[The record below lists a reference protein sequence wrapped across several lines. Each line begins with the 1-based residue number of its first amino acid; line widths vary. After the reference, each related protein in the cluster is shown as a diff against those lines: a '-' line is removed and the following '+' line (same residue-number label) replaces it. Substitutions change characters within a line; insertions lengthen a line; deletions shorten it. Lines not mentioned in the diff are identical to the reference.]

1 MDLFISTFESVAVL
15 LGIGLIGFWIIRKK
29 LVPASVLGLLSPLA
43 LDIALPSLIF
53 VNLINNFKPQEN
65 PNWWQLP
72 IWWGFFTIIVLALTF
87 LFTLISQKKT
97 KREFAISLFYQN
109 ALFFP
114 LAIFAGLFG
123 NESIYISLL
132 FIFTIFYAALF
143 FSTYFLFFKKKEKRL
158 INWKRIIHP
167 AVIATI
173 IALIIRLSEA
183 QNLVPNLLMR
193 IFTLLGG
200 MTIPLIMILLGGNIY
215 VDFQKKGKIQAY
227 EITKF
232 VIIKNILF
240 PLIFL
245 GLILLLKS
253 IISYPVALIIILQSA
268 VPPITAVPLVIERV
282 NGDRAIVNQ
291 FIVASF
297 IVSLITI
304 PTMIYLLNMFF

>member
-1 MDLFISTFESVAVL
+1 MDLFITTFESVAVL
-15 LGIGLIGFWIIRKK
+15 IGIGLIGFWIIRKK

-72 IWWGFFTIIVLALTF
+72 LWWGFFTIIALALTF

-109 ALFFP
+109 AIFFP

-123 NESIYISLL
+123 DVSIYISLL

-143 FSTYFLFFKKKEKRL
+143 FSTYFLFFKKKEKNL

-173 IALIIRLSEA
+173 IALIIRLSEI

-232 VIIKNILF
+232 VITKNILF

-245 GLILLLKS
+245 GIIVLLKS
-253 IISYPVALIIILQSA
+253 VITYPVALIIILQSA

-282 NGDRAIVNQ
+282 TGDRAIVNQ

-304 PTMIYLLNMFF
+304 PTMIYLLNLFF

>member
-1 MDLFISTFESVAVL
+1 MDLFITTFESVAVL

-72 IWWGFFTIIVLALTF
+72 LWWGFFTIITLALTF

-109 ALFFP
+109 AIFFP

-123 NESIYISLL
+123 DESIYISLL

-143 FSTYFLFFKKKEKRL
+143 FSTYFLFFKKKEKHL

-173 IALIIRLSEA
+173 IALIIRLSET
-183 QNLVPNLLMR
+183 QNLVPSLLMR

-232 VIIKNILF
+232 VITKNILF

-245 GLILLLKS
+245 GIIILLKS
-253 IISYPVALIIILQSA
+253 VISYPVALIIILQSA

-282 NGDRAIVNQ
+282 NGDRAVVNQ